1 MNETCVFGKVHRSS
15 ARYTGRMLPVASDT
29 QLGGGMV
36 SCLMLTLSVPERL
49 DFVRRSIAAYCRQ
62 TLLRKEL
69 VVVVDGGVTSGRDA
83 LLDYIGS
90 LNRSDIRIV
99 APAGPLSL
107 GQLRN
112 ISVAAARGD
121 FLRQWDDDDC
131 SHPERLARQLTHMLE
146 GNHEAVLLQDVVQYF
161 PQTRSLYCVNWRAT
175 EAGGHPGTLMVRRS
189 VPIDYP
195 TAGSEA
201 QLGEDLRVAL
211 ALKQRG
217 RFGYL
222 ARMPYLFVYV
232 SHGHNS
238 WHEGHHRMLAS
249 TLSISQGLLR
259 RREAEIRARLKFF
272 DFGPGAVG
280 VQGSN
285 GLAFRL

>member
-1 MNETCVFGKVHRSS
+1 
-15 ARYTGRMLPVASDT
+15 MLPVASDT
-29 QLGGGMV
+29 QLGDGMV
-36 SCLMLTLSVPERL
+36 SCLMLTLPVPERL
-49 DFVRRSIAAYCRQ
+49 DFVMRSIAAYCRQ
-62 TLLRKEL
+62 TLVCKEL
-69 VVVVDGGVTSGRDA
+69 VVVLDGRVNSGRDA

-90 LNRSDIRIV
+90 LRRSDIRIV
-99 APAGPLSL
+99 APPGPLSL

-121 FLRQWDDDDC
+121 FLCQWDDDDC
-131 SHPERLARQLTHMLE
+131 SHPERLARQLTHLLE
-146 GNHEAVLLQDVVQYF
+146 GHHEAALLQDVVQYF
-161 PQTRSLYCVNWRAT
+161 PQSRSLYCLNWRAT

-195 TAGSEA
+195 TEGPEA

-238 WHEGHHRMLAS
+238 WHDGHHRMLAS
-249 TLSISQGLLR
+249 TLSISQGLLL
-259 RREAEIRARLKFF
+259 RREAEIRAELKFF
-272 DFGPGAVG
+272 DFGPGEVG

>member
-1 MNETCVFGKVHRSS
+1 
-15 ARYTGRMLPVASDT
+15 
-29 QLGGGMV
+29 
-36 SCLMLTLSVPERL
+36 
-49 DFVRRSIAAYCRQ
+49 
-62 TLLRKEL
+62 
-69 VVVVDGGVTSGRDA
+69 VVVDGRVNSGRDA

-90 LNRSDIRIV
+90 LRRRDIRIV
-99 APAGPLSL
+99 TPTGPLSL
-107 GQLRN
+107 GRLRN
-112 ISVAAARGD
+112 ISVEAASGD
-121 FLRQWDDDDC
+121 FLCQWDDDDC
-131 SHPERLARQLTHMLE
+131 SHPERLARQMTHLLE
-146 GNHEAVLLQDVVQYF
+146 GNHEAALLQDVVQYF
-161 PQTRSLYCVNWRAT
+161 PQTRSLYCLNWRAT

-195 TAGSEA
+195 TEGSEA

-232 SHGHNS
+232 SHGYNS
-238 WHEGHHRMLAS
+238 WHDGHHRMFAS

-259 RREAEIRARLKFF
+259 RREAEIRAGLKFF
-272 DFGPGAVG
+272 DFGPGEVG

-285 GLAFRL
+285 GLAFQL

>member
-1 MNETCVFGKVHRSS
+1 M
-15 ARYTGRMLPVASDT
+15 ASDT
-29 QLGGGMV
+29 QRGDGMV
-36 SCLMLTLSVPERL
+36 SCLMLTLPVPQRL
-49 DFVRRSIAAYCRQ
+49 DFVKRSIAAYCRQ

-69 VVVVDGGVTSGRDA
+69 VVVVDGRTSSGRDA

-90 LNRSDIRIV
+90 LKRSDIRIV
-99 APAGPLSL
+99 TPPGALSL
-107 GQLRN
+107 GRLRN
-112 ISVAAARGD
+112 ISVAAAGGD
-121 FLRQWDDDDC
+121 FLCQWDDDDC
-131 SHPERLARQLTHMLE
+131 SHPERLARQLTHLVE
-146 GNHEAVLLQDVVQYF
+146 GHHEAALLQDAIQYF
-161 PQTRSLYCVNWRAT
+161 PQTRSLYCLNWRAT

-195 TAGSEA
+195 TAGPEA
-201 QLGEDLRVAL
+201 QLGEDLWVAL

-222 ARMPYLFVYV
+222 ARMPCLFVYV

-238 WHEGHHRMLAS
+238 WHDEHHRMLAS
-249 TLSISQGLLR
+249 TLSISRGLLL
-259 RREAEIRARLKFF
+259 RREAEIRAGLEFF
-272 DFGPGAVG
+272 DFGPGEVG